1 MSAGSRCGSIVA
13 MPVKEWIRKL
23 EHPLDPELRE
33 AFRRIY
39 GDEED
44 VIEKRRH
51 LYLEA
56 LKEFSEAYGSGSE
69 VVISRAPGRVNLLGR
84 HTDYMGGFV
93 NPMATDTEIFALV
106 EARDDDWVL
115 LRNMD
120 PKYRPKK
127 FRIGDEM
134 PPRKIVDLDDW
145 DRWTAER
152 FRERMR
158 RGENLDWDDYIKG
171 LTVYFQEYYRRADG
185 TFAKRIKGMNV
196 LVGGDLPPRRGMS
209 SSSALVIAVAV
220 AMKEINGIEMPV
232 GEFIDR
238 VGYSEWYVLTRGG
251 SADHAAITLSKR
263 GMISHIGSLP
273 TRVEDVTYAP
283 FPEGYCVVIVNSGVE
298 RPQDDE
304 AKNYLRVTAAEYRLA
319 LLCIKS
325 LYPEYAR
332 KLVWLRDVNTRN
344 LKVDLARIYEILRSL
359 PERVSRKELRKRI
372 SDAYQEE
379 LDAILSNHREPRE
392 GYKLRQRALFGLAE
406 AERAVVFP
414 EFLKRRDIKGILKL
428 VKRSH
433 DGDRVAK
440 FDREGNRV
448 PWNPGAFSTD
458 ERLDRLIATLRNRDS
473 TPEEIEEAQLYWQ
486 PGGYERSIPQIDHLC
501 DIVDYELGSY
511 AAAQMMGAGLGGDVE
526 VLIRR
531 DKVEEL
537 RRILDEKYFKPYGVE
552 PRIAVT
558 YPGQGACL
566 LGTPPKGLSFS

>member
-1 MSAGSRCGSIVA
+1 MAAGSQDQSTITIS
-13 MPVKEWIRKL
+13 VKEWIGLLKY
-23 EHPLDPELRE
+23 PLNPEIKE

-39 GDEED
+39 GDEE
-44 VIEKRRH
+44 VIEKKRKI
-51 LYLEA
+51 YLKA
-56 LKEFSEAYGSGSE
+56 LKLFGEAYGFDSE

-84 HTDYMGGFV
+84 HTDYMGGYV
-93 NPMATDTEIFALV
+93 NPMATDTEIFAVV
-106 EARDDDWVL
+106 EARDDDWVF

-127 FRIGDEM
+127 FRIGEEM

-145 DRWTAER
+145 DRWTAEK

-158 RGENLDWDDYIKG
+158 RGEHLDWDDYVKG
-171 LTVYFQEYYRRADG
+171 LTIYFQEYYRETDG
-185 TFAKRIKGMNV
+185 TFTKRIKGMN
-196 LVGGDLPPRRGMS
+196 LLIGGDLPPRRGMS

-232 GEFIDR
+232 GEFIER

-273 TRVEDVTYAP
+273 TRAEDVTYAP
-283 FPEGYCVVIVNSGVE
+283 FPEGYSVVIVNSGVE

-304 AKNYLRVTAAEYRLA
+304 TKNYLRVTAAEYRLA
-319 LLCIKS
+319 LLWIKS
-325 LYPEYAR
+325 LYPEYTQ

-359 PERVSRKELRKRI
+359 PEKITREELRTRI
-372 SDAYQEE
+372 SEDYQEE

-414 EFLKRRDIKGILKL
+414 EFLKRNDIQGILEL
-428 VKRSH
+428 VRRSH

-440 FDREGNRV
+440 FDREGNPV

-458 ERLDRLIATLRNRDS
+458 ERLDMLIATLRNEEAS
-473 TPEEIEEAQLYWQ
+473 PEQIEAAQLYWQ
-486 PGGYERSIPQIDHLC
+486 PGGYERSIPQIDYLC
-501 DIVDYELGSY
+501 DIVYHELGSY
-511 AAAQMMGAGLGGDVE
+511 AAAQIMGAGLGGDVE
-526 VLIRR
+526 VLIRK
-531 DKVEEL
+531 DKIDEL
-537 RRILDEKYFKPYGVE
+537 RKVLEDKYFRRYGIDPVMT
-552 PRIAVT
+552 VV

-566 LGTPPKGLSFS
+566 LSTPPKGPSFG